1 MIYFSEDL
9 SKYLNDQAFYNLEF
23 LEYEKKL
30 WIRYLDSWLKRNYK
44 TEKKN
49 NIKNAEIES
58 ANQQLKLIQTLI
70 EAF

>member
-9 SKYLNDQAFYNLEF
+9 TKYLNDQAFYNLEF

-30 WIRYLDSWLKRNYK
+30 CIRYLDSWLKRNYK

-58 ANQQLKLIQTLI
+58 ANQQLKIIQTLI

>member
-9 SKYLNDQAFYNLEF
+9 SKYLNDQGFYNLEF

-58 ANQQLKLIQTLI
+58 ANKQLKLIQTLI

>member
-9 SKYLNDQAFYNLEF
+9 TKYLNDQAFYNLEF

-44 TEKKN
+44 TEKKKQYKKCRN
-49 NIKNAEIES
+49 RIC
-58 ANQQLKLIQTLI
+58 
-70 EAF
+70 